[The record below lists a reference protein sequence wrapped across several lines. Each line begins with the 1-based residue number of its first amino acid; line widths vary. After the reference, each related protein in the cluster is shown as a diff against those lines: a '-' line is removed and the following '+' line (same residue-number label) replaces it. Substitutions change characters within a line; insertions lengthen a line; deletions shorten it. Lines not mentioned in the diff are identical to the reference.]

1 MITMTVNDL
10 LNVIPVLRE
19 LSNKPFKGA
28 TTFKIARLM
37 REIDKESTL
46 FEESRQKLAEK
57 FGARDE
63 DNQLVILEDGSIK
76 LQEDRITECNE
87 EMMNLLAT
95 EIEINADKI
104 PASAFDDIE
113 ITPTQVMAVDVLIE
127 Y

>member
-63 DNQLVILEDGSIK
+63 YDQLVILEDGSIK
-76 LQEDRITECNE
+76 LQEDRIAECNE

-113 ITPTQVMAVDVLIE
+113 ITPTQIMIVDVLIE